1 MTRRF
6 QLNLTD
12 EQYEFLDDEADS
24 SSVPVAELIRRAID
38 TTYGLA
44 DGRRFLVVEHARG
57 RRTGRRLDRAPFVAA
72 PDDWLSRPPSR

>member
-12 EQYEFLDDEADS
+12 EQYAFLDDEADG
-24 SSVPVAELIRRAID
+24 SSVPIAELIRRAID

-44 DGRRFLVVEHARG
+44 NGRRFLVVEHTPG
-57 RRTGRRLDRAPFVAA
+57 RRTGRRLDRDPFVAA
-72 PDDWLSRPPSR
+72 SYDWLSGSPSQ

>member
-12 EQYEFLDDEADS
+12 EQYEFLDEEADS
-24 SSVPVAELIRRAID
+24 SSVPIAELIRRAID

-44 DGRRFLVVEHARG
+44 DGRRFLVVEHSRG
-57 RRTGRRLDRAPFVAA
+57 RRTGRRLDREPFVAA
-72 PDDWLSRPPSR
+72 PYDWLSASPRQ